1 MCSSRA
7 RILYNSSSGQRVSQ
21 NPRCPCS
28 EWERDVFKRKKAAGA
43 SDKNLLTFYSLHMW
57 GKLFHFTADAV
68 LISTVLAG
76 IKRNTGLQWVDNQ
89 MRAAVLTVPWFLT
102 WLLCLRPALSQI
114 ENEDV
119 RKYLQQ
125 YLNVGE
131 WMLDNTVV
139 YMNNSQYFER
149 KD

>member
-1 MCSSRA
+1 
-7 RILYNSSSGQRVSQ
+7 
-21 NPRCPCS
+21 
-28 EWERDVFKRKKAAGA
+28 
-43 SDKNLLTFYSLHMW
+43 MW

-76 IKRNTGLQWVDNQ
+76 IKRNTGLQ
-89 MRAAVLTVPWFLT
+89 
-102 WLLCLRPALSQI
+102 PALSQI